1 MSLNVHRFAAIRGK
15 QSGDDYFTVVCEM
28 ALIPKLFLFNESTI
42 PTELRAQRHI
52 NKGRIPE
59 MARYIV
65 DNPKNY
71 IFSALTASIDGDIK
85 FKPLK
90 IDNKESEVGEL
101 EIAGD
106 AKLMINDGQHRR
118 AAIEKA
124 LTENPDLRKDSVA
137 VVFFKDKGLKKSQQM
152 FSDLNRHAIRP
163 SNSIARLYD
172 HRDPVAEIIR
182 RVVYETEVF
191 KGVVEMERSTITERS
206 SKLFPFSGIYSAS
219 KNLIEENNW
228 KKINKEVSLVGSFW
242 ETVGEQMDQWR
253 GVRLGN
259 LIASEVR
266 RDYINS
272 HVIILQ
278 ALGVSGKD
286 LINKFP
292 SQWKSKLKNLK
303 KINWLKNNPIWNNR
317 VLVNGRV
324 VKNNTSIILASNVIK
339 KALGLSLNSKEKLW
353 KVKLRKMENKKR
365 KSFFDELGFKPTIE
379 KLIDHIAKLYLEDNI
394 PWIVGYSGGKDSSAC
409 VQLLWKVLEKLK
421 AEKKEI
427 KPLYVITTDTLVEN
441 PIVSL
446 WVKTSLDLLKDKA
459 KEKGL
464 PVFPNLLTP
473 NISETFFV
481 NLIGKGYPAPNT
493 KFRWCTERMK
503 IRPSDRFLRKISS
516 ESGEAILVVGT
527 RRAESSNRAQS
538 IKKFEEEA
546 TRENFNPHVNL
557 SNISSFS
564 YPLKIGAMMMFGC
577 IYFKKSRLGELI
589 IKICYLCIKEQ
600 QMVES
605 ARL

>member
-124 LTENPDLRKDSVA
+124 LSENPDLAKDTVA

-163 SNSIARLYD
+163 STSIAKLYD
-172 HRDPVAEIIR
+172 HRDPIAEIIR

-219 KNLIEENNW
+219 KNLIDLEKN
-228 KKINKEVSLVGSFW
+228 KKIDQQVNTVSLFW
-242 ETVGEQMDQWR
+242 ETIGENIPQWR
-253 GVRLGN
+253 GVRVGN
-259 LIASEVR
+259 MPASRVR
-266 RDYINS
+266 IDYIHT

-278 ALGVSGKD
+278 ALGHMGKD
-286 LINKFP
+286 LLKQFP
-292 SQWKSKLKNLK
+292 TNWKSKLKNLN
-303 KINWLKNNPIWNNR
+303 KINWLKNNSVWQQR
-317 VLVNGRV
+317 VIINGRV
-324 VKNNTSIILASNVIK
+324 VKNNNSIILASNVIK
-339 KALGLSLNSKEKLW
+339 KALGIKLDTKEKALESQ
-353 KVKLRKMENKKR
+353 VKKN
-365 KSFFDELGFKPTIE
+365 
-379 KLIDHIAKLYLEDNI
+379 
-394 PWIVGYSGGKDSSAC
+394 GK
-409 VQLLWKVLEKLK
+409 
-421 AEKKEI
+421 
-427 KPLYVITTDTLVEN
+427 
-441 PIVSL
+441 
-446 WVKTSLDLLKDKA
+446 
-459 KEKGL
+459 
-464 PVFPNLLTP
+464 
-473 NISETFFV
+473 
-481 NLIGKGYPAPNT
+481 
-493 KFRWCTERMK
+493 
-503 IRPSDRFLRKISS
+503 
-516 ESGEAILVVGT
+516 
-527 RRAESSNRAQS
+527 
-538 IKKFEEEA
+538 
-546 TRENFNPHVNL
+546 
-557 SNISSFS
+557 
-564 YPLKIGAMMMFGC
+564 
-577 IYFKKSRLGELI
+577 
-589 IKICYLCIKEQ
+589 
-600 QMVES
+600 
-605 ARL
+605 